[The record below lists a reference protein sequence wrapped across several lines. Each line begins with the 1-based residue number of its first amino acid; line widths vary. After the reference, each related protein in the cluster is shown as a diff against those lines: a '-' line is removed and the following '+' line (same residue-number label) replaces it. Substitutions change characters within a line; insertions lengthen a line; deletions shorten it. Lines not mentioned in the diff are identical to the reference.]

1 MNLRLYLIN
10 EWDKL
15 VREAEDFAYDI
26 KALNSYLNSDSRK
39 SSIDIRFWVNDSEL
53 LSKMVNATDD
63 YVTVYLAYK
72 SICVCSRRVSSG
84 RVSINDVNIV
94 NLVRWVN
101 NTYGVDCNKY
111 DHNLP
116 KVWA

>member
-1 MNLRLYLIN
+1 MNLRLYL
-10 EWDKL
+10 
-15 VREAEDFAYDI
+15 
-26 KALNSYLNSDSRK
+26 
-39 SSIDIRFWVNDSEL
+39 
-53 LSKMVNATDD
+53 
-63 YVTVYLAYK
+63 AYK
-72 SICVCSRRVSSG
+72 AVCACSIRVSSG
-84 RVSINDVNIV
+84 RVIINDVNIV